1 MIAISMTGLE
11 ADAMNKE
18 EGRKEIIYQMTM
30 AAAKKMLEEGL
41 ITKEQY
47 EQFDTVM
54 RQKYEPVFGD
64 LFTNINL
71 L

>member
-1 MIAISMTGLE
+1 MTGLE
-11 ADAMNKE
+11 VDAMNRE
-18 EGRKEIIYQMTM
+18 EGRKEIVYQMAM
-30 AAAKKMLEEGL
+30 AAAKKMFKEGL
-41 ITKEQY
+41 ITREQY

-54 RQKYEPVFGD
+54 RQKYAPVFGD